1 MRNWARSDA
10 GGEGTLGSVEISGN
24 MEIAAIVLTF
34 VVHVIAAGVLVWALI
49 DHDRD
54 DAGSWRDWWPKDG
67 REPEPP
73 AEPWGP
79 GGDGVKA
86 PILPDAQPSPVR
98 LRTPGRIAEH
108 HAPARR
114 PMHPPLPERPAR
126 EREPA

>member
-1 MRNWARSDA
+1 
-10 GGEGTLGSVEISGN
+10 
-24 MEIAAIVLTF
+24 MEILAIVLTF

-73 AEPWGP
+73 VEPAP
-79 GGDGVKA
+79 SGGDGVTA
-86 PILPDAQPSPVR
+86 PVLPVSRPAPVR
-98 LRTPGRIAEH
+98 LREPGRIGDQRV
-108 HAPARR
+108 PPRR
-114 PMHPPLPERPAR
+114 PAHPPLPDPPVR